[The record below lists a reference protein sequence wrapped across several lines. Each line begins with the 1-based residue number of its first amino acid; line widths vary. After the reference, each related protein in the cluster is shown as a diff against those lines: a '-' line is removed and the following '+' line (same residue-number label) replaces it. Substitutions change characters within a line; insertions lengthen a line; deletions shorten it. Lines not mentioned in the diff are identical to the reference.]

1 MTGEKIFSHE
11 SLVLGVFTRTTSLG
25 ASKDHHNV
33 LQPSINM
40 NFQEPGVES
49 TLKWSSR
56 LLKYTQGQ
64 ITLSHWQFYSCCDHL
79 CTELQT
85 PSSLY
90 EVAMVL
96 TKEMCTF
103 LITKASQSRQQAQ
116 LYDQCLNSS
125 CEIGFQKGMAAS
137 RKRTWQNRSCLWY
150 NQNPGKWKHNSKP
163 SAYLHGSLNERM

>member
-64 ITLSHWQFYSCCDHL
+64 ITLSHWQFYSYCDHL

-137 RKRTWQNRSCLWY
+137 RKKDVTKQKLFMV
-150 NQNPGKWKHNSKP
+150 QSK
-163 SAYLHGSLNERM
+163 SRKMKA